1 MTRSALIVDDNRS
14 LAEDLAEILEA
25 EGYAVN
31 VYSDPS
37 VVLAHAK
44 ELAFDVALIDVR
56 MPGVDGVTL
65 QRSLRIHHPDA
76 CYVMMTGYS
85 DEEHLAQARASGVT
99 AVLSK
104 PVPLPALF
112 AALATRSPCALLVVE
127 DDPAFL
133 HALCEALDDAGYT
146 CHPVGSAAEAR
157 VEAARLLE
165 TRDVDP
171 PCGTERRFA
180 LVVDVRLPD
189 GDGATLAAELSGL
202 MGAPVVVITGSDAE
216 GPRRILAERCARE
229 VRVLEKPFSPSSLLR
244 TLRDITGAPS

>member
-31 VYSDPS
+31 VYSDPT
-37 VVLAHAK
+37 VVLAHAR

-65 QRSLRIHHPDA
+65 QRTLRIHHPDA

-85 DEEHLAQARASGVT
+85 DDEHLAEARASGVT

-112 AALATRSPCALLVVE
+112 AALATRSPCALLVVD
-127 DDPAFL
+127 DDPAFR
-133 HALCEALDDAGYT
+133 HGLCEALEDAGYT
-146 CHPVGSAAEAR
+146 CHPVGSASEAR
-157 VEAARLLE
+157 AEAARLLAARE
-165 TRDVDP
+165 AHTGDEPRS
-171 PCGTERRFA
+171 FA
-180 LVVDVRLPD
+180 LVIDVRLPD
-189 GDGATLAAELSGL
+189 GDGATLAAELSQR
-202 MGAPVVVITGSDAE
+202 MGAPVVVITGADPE
-216 GPRRILAERCARE
+216 EPRRLLAERCSRR
-229 VRVLEKPFSPSSLLR
+229 VRVLEKPFSPSSLVS
-244 TLRDITGAPS
+244 TLRDLTGASS